1 MKISLT
7 CLPEVWQEEDGRLAW
22 LVWAHIEV
30 SEALACTVMRI
41 YEVNASTAYH
51 LQGGTKL
58 KK

>member
-1 MKISLT
+1 M
-7 CLPEVWQEEDGRLAW
+7 EDIRPGPLDQSETTA
-22 LVWAHIEV
+22 VAWAHIEV

-51 LQGGTKL
+51 LQGGTKH